1 MTQDGF
7 PLNDLPSELLMQI
20 ISNVDTYRN
29 ERILGQNPDDPPPS
43 PPDYYLMGDFLTG
56 CQPLCS
62 LCLTSKRFR
71 NLAQEHLFYAP
82 VLGGAVFRFP
92 AEGSE
97 LTSERSRSRIAYFLR
112 TIVERPDLRRHVKQ
126 IRFCFSLDGERRRTK
141 EESNHGAEVLSSVS
155 DLLTQAYGIIDTF
168 DIPGPLKTAWKVRMY
183 GAHGRYA
190 MLAIVLGLLP
200 QLERLS
206 FSEESLDHWLGDG
219 IEHILGAYAEFPQK
233 LESYSIRCL
242 PIGQNLKYLKVS
254 SRTSVN
260 LDGIHMI
267 PSLDTL
273 DISMSIASLRSQGV
287 QALSELYT
295 AFRSSMTFRNIR
307 HLRLDFQIK
316 SMGIWNFAARTGITH
331 ILQAFSEL
339 KSLDFYA
346 EPSSEKNPFRSV
358 RAFPHYQANIQTYP
372 DAPSPA
378 DFDSNADGAYW
389 DERVYAARTDYTD
402 YQYLVDSLVSI
413 RPHLETLRL
422 PGGFWTLPGAS
433 RKLIPRFQLFPKLQ
447 RLALPQAAILSIRLY
462 NMRFPETVQGD
473 FELLPTEVL
482 PPRLRCLEIFDADA
496 DLLKSAW
503 LQELFKEQ
511 GDHCRWPDLNRLEI
525 FFRPMFDDK
534 EFADL
539 VAKKSWDS
547 FWTLADDAAFQVL
560 VGRDDDTPML

>member
-1 MTQDGF
+1 
-7 PLNDLPSELLMQI
+7 MQI
-20 ISNVDTYRN
+20 ISNVDTYRS
-29 ERILGQNPDDPPPS
+29 ERILGHNPDDPPPS
-43 PPDYYLMGDFLTG
+43 LPDYYLMSDFLTS
-56 CQPLCS
+56 CQPLYS

-82 VLGGAVFRFP
+82 VLGGIALRLP
-92 AEGSE
+92 DDGSDMP
-97 LTSERSRSRIAYFLR
+97 SEQSRSRIAYFLR

-126 IRFCFSLDGERRRTK
+126 IRLCFSSDDEDDQQQPTK
-141 EESNHGAEVLSSVS
+141 ETSNLGAKALSSVP
-155 DLLTQAYGIIDTF
+155 DILAQACGIIDTH
-168 DIPGPLKTAWKVRMY
+168 DVPAPLKMVWTMRMC
-183 GAHGRYA
+183 GEDSRYT

-206 FSEESLDHWLGDG
+206 FSEESLDTWLWDNFGG
-219 IEHILGAYAEFPQK
+219 RGAHMLGTYLGFPK
-233 LESYSIRCL
+233 ELELYGIRCL
-242 PIGQNLKYLKVS
+242 PIGRNLNHLKVS
-254 SRTSVN
+254 SRMSIN
-260 LDGIHMI
+260 LDGIYMI

-273 DISMSIASLRSQGV
+273 DISMSIASMRSETV

-295 AFRSSMTFRNIR
+295 GYRSSMNFRYIR

-316 SMGIWNFAARTGITH
+316 SMGIWNFAARTGTTH
-331 ILQAFSEL
+331 ILQAFPKL

-378 DFDSNADGAYW
+378 DFDSHADGAYW

-402 YQYLVDSLVSI
+402 YQYLVDSLVNI

-433 RKLIPRFQLFPKLQ
+433 RKLIPRFQLFPTLQ
-447 RLALPQAAILSIRLY
+447 RLALPQAAILSIKLY

-503 LQELFKEQ
+503 LQELFQEQ
-511 GDHCRWPDLNRLEI
+511 REHCRWPDFQRLEI
-525 FFRPMFDDK
+525 FFGPMFDDK
-534 EFADL
+534 EFTDL
-539 VAKKSWDS
+539 VARKSWGS
-547 FWTLADDAAFQVL
+547 FWTLADDAVFQIIVD
-560 VGRDDDTPML
+560 RDNDVPML

>member
-1 MTQDGF
+1 
-7 PLNDLPSELLMQI
+7 MQI
-20 ISNVDTYRN
+20 ISNVDTYRS
-29 ERILGQNPDDPPPS
+29 ERILGHNPDDPPPS
-43 PPDYYLMGDFLTG
+43 LPDYYLMSDFLTG
-56 CQPLCS
+56 CQPLYS

-82 VLGGAVFRFP
+82 VLGGIALRLPDDGFDVP
-92 AEGSE
+92 SDQ
-97 LTSERSRSRIAYFLR
+97 SRSRIAYFLR
-112 TIVERPDLRRHVKQ
+112 TIIERPDLRRHVKQ
-126 IRFCFSLDGERRRTK
+126 IRLCFSPDDEDEQQRPTRET
-141 EESNHGAEVLSSVS
+141 SNLGVEALSSVP
-155 DLLTQAYGIIDTF
+155 DMLTQACGIIDTF
-168 DIPGPLKTAWKVRMY
+168 DIPAPLKLAWTMRIC
-183 GAHGRYA
+183 GEDSRYT
-190 MLAIVLGLLP
+190 MLAIALGLLP
-200 QLERLS
+200 HLERLS
-206 FSEESLDHWLGDG
+206 FSEESLETWPWDNIGGRGAHM
-219 IEHILGAYAEFPQK
+219 LGAYLGFPK
-233 LESYSIRCL
+233 ELELYSICCL
-242 PIGQNLKYLKVS
+242 PIGQNIKCLKVS
-254 SRTSVN
+254 SRMSIN
-260 LDGIHMI
+260 LDGIYMI

-273 DISMSIASLRSQGV
+273 DISMSIASMRSETV

-295 AFRSSMTFRNIR
+295 GYRSSMNFRYIR

-316 SMGIWNFAARTGITH
+316 SMGIWNFAARTGTTH
-331 ILQAFSEL
+331 ILQAFPEL

-378 DFDSNADGAYW
+378 DFDSHADGAYW

-402 YQYLVDSLVSI
+402 YQYLVDSLVNI

-433 RKLIPRFQLFPKLQ
+433 RKLIPRFQLFPRLQ
-447 RLALPQAAILSIRLY
+447 RLTLPQAAMLSIKLY

-482 PPRLRCLEIFDADA
+482 PPRLRCLEIFDADT

-511 GDHCRWPDLNRLEI
+511 REHRRWPDFQRLEI
-525 FFRPMFDDK
+525 FFGPMFDDK

-539 VAKKSWDS
+539 VARKSWGS
-547 FWTLADDAAFQVL
+547 FWTLVDDAAFQVI
-560 VGRDDDTPML
+560 VDRDNDVPMLQV